1 MPETVRFTQS
11 NTVSTHAWGSQPEMF
26 GPLHGHRLGRML
38 REVANLPRG
47 SRILDGAV
55 GLGTLAVSIQQH
67 GHRAFGIDYSF
78 DAALHVKRTSTVPV
92 VVGDM
97 TRMPFREGVFDGM
110 TSGETL
116 EHLER
121 DADAAREM
129 RRVVRDGGICVVTV
143 PALMSL
149 WSSSDDYYGHLRRY
163 SSETLRTLFRS
174 AGLDVAKARYWG
186 FPMALAYDIA
196 FLRRMNRRRATR
208 PVDDDAMLRSVARV
222 GKLRPLVALVRA
234 LFNVDYLFAWLPFG
248 PGLLLVAIKR

>member
-1 MPETVRFTQS
+1 
-11 NTVSTHAWGSQPEMF
+11 MF
-26 GPLHGHRLGRML
+26 GPLHAHRLGRML

-55 GLGTLAVSIQQH
+55 GLGTLAVSIQRS

-78 DAALHVKRTSTVPV
+78 DAALHVRKTTTVPV

-97 TRMPFREGVFDGM
+97 TRMPFRDGVFDGV

-116 EHLER
+116 EHLEG
-121 DADAAREM
+121 DAAAAKEI
-129 RRVVRDGGICVVTV
+129 RRVIREGGICVITV

-149 WSSSDDYYGHLRRY
+149 WSTSDDYYGHLRRY
-163 SSETLRTLFRS
+163 TAQSLGALFRS
-174 AGLDVAKARYWG
+174 AGLHVAKARYWG
-186 FPMALAYDIA
+186 FPAALAYDIA

-208 PVDDDAMLRSVARV
+208 PVSDDSMLRGVARI

-234 LFNVDYLFAWLPFG
+234 LFNVDYLFAWLPYG
-248 PGLLLVAIKR
+248 PGLLLVAKK

>member
-1 MPETVRFTQS
+1 
-11 NTVSTHAWGSQPEMF
+11 MF
-26 GPLHGHRLGRML
+26 GPLHAHRLGRML
-38 REVANLPRG
+38 REVANLPPG

-55 GLGTLAVSIQQH
+55 GLGTLAVSMQQS

-78 DAALHVKRTSTVPV
+78 DAALHVRMTSTVPV

-97 TRMPFREGVFDGM
+97 TRMPFRDGVFDGV

-116 EHLER
+116 EHLEG
-121 DADAAREM
+121 DAAAAREM
-129 RRVVRDGGICVVTV
+129 RRVVREGGICVITV

-163 SSETLRTLFRS
+163 SRDSLRALFRS
-174 AGLDVAKARYWG
+174 AGLDVAKTRYWG
-186 FPMALAYDIA
+186 FPAALAYDIA

-208 PVDDDAMLRSVARV
+208 PVTDDRMLRGVARV

-234 LFNVDYLFAWLPFG
+234 AFNVDYLFAWVPYG
-248 PGLLLVAIKR
+248 PGLLLVARKTS

>member
-1 MPETVRFTQS
+1 MVTPIP
-11 NTVSTHAWGSQPEMF
+11 STHEWGTQPEMF
-26 GPLHGHRLGRML
+26 GPLHAHRLGRIL
-38 REVANLPRG
+38 REVSEVSTG

-55 GLGTLAVSIQQH
+55 GLGTLAVKMQEH
-67 GHRAFGIDYSF
+67 GYRSFGIDYSF
-78 DAALHVKRTSTVPV
+78 EAALHVRRTTSVPV

-97 TRMPFREGVFDGM
+97 TRMPFRDGVFGGV

-163 SSETLRTLFRS
+163 SRETLRTLFRS
-174 AGLDVAKARYWG
+174 AGLNVAKARYWG
-186 FPMALAYDIA
+186 FPAALAYDLV
-196 FLRRMNRRRATR
+196 FLRRMNMRRATR
-208 PVDDDAMLRSVARV
+208 SVKDDAMLRSVARV
-222 GKLRPLVALVRA
+222 GKSRALVALVRA
-234 LFNVDYLFAWLPFG
+234 VFNVDRLFAWLPYG
-248 PGLLLVAIKR
+248 PGLLLVAKK